1 MNVQNKKTEVIFLK
15 WWNFTMNKYVLLF
28 WVMLHKILN
37 TSHIKFI
44 KKFYMS
50 LLEMFSLQFIM
61 RLVMQDF
68 V

>member
-28 WVMLHKILN
+28 WLMLHKILI

>member
-1 MNVQNKKTEVIFLK
+1 MVELLASYNKQICAFILGNAPQNT
-15 WWNFTMNKYVLLF
+15 KY
-28 WVMLHKILN
+28 
-37 TSHIKFI
+37 TSHQIQ

-50 LLEMFSLQFIM
+50 LPEMSSLQFIM